1 MREDPMQSDAPDAT
15 PTPYEEINDF
25 DRFVTLVFEEKRTVV
40 VDFWAGWCGPCKAF
54 APTFAAAAA
63 AYPELTFLKVDTE
76 RNRDIMK
83 AAGVR
88 SLPTVG
94 LYHGGELF
102 DVIVGMQTPAR
113 FDKQIKRLKAKA
125 EGKGFLSRILGR

>member
-1 MREDPMQSDAPDAT
+1 
-15 PTPYEEINDF
+15 
-25 DRFVTLVFEEKRTVV
+25 
-40 VDFWAGWCGPCKAF
+40 
-54 APTFAAAAA
+54 
-63 AYPELTFLKVDTE
+63 
-76 RNRDIMK
+76 MK

-102 DVIVGMQTPAR
+102 DVIIGVQTPAK

-125 EGKGFLSRILGR
+125 DGKGLLSRLFSK

>member
-1 MREDPMQSDAPDAT
+1 MEDHAA
-15 PTPYEEINDF
+15 PYEEINDF
-25 DRFVTLVFEEKRTVV
+25 DRFVQIVFEDRKTVV
-40 VDFWAGWCGPCKAF
+40 VDFWADWCGPCKRF
-54 APTFAAAAA
+54 APIFAAAAEA
-63 AYPELTFLKVDTE
+63 NPDLCFLKVDTE

-102 DVIVGMQTPAR
+102 DVIIGVQTPAK

-125 EGKGFLSRILGR
+125 DGKGLLSRLFSK